1 MISYQHSLE
10 IKRIFVRYVSHE
22 IRTPLNSAFLGLQFL
37 LENITSIVD
46 QNNQSFNSTIDILDE
61 IKHSVDIA
69 VNILDDL
76 LIYEKLEG
84 NIMELHSK
92 NLRIR
97 QLVLDSIRPSTLQVF
112 SSRSYRFYF

>member
-1 MISYQHSLE
+1 ME

-37 LENITSIVD
+37 RGNFSENAIVTN
-46 QNNQSFNSTIDILDE
+46 QNLQSTIEILDE
-61 IKHSVDIA
+61 IKYSVDIA

-84 NIMELHSK
+84 NIMQLHSK
-92 NLRIR
+92 NLHIH
-97 QLVLDSIRPSTLQVF
+97 QLVTDSIRPLLLQVPKSTV
-112 SSRSYRFYF
+112 SSFNSISF

>member
-1 MISYQHSLE
+1 MISYQQSLE
-10 IKRIFVRYVSHE
+10 MKRIFVRYVSHE

-37 LENITSIVD
+37 KGNAIENAD
-46 QNNQSFNSTIDILDE
+46 LNNQNIQSMIDIVDE

-84 NIMELHSK
+84 SIMQLHSR
-92 NLRIR
+92 NTFIH
-97 QLVLDSIRPSTLQVF
+97 QLVLDSIRPLLLQVKKVT
-112 SSRSYRFYF
+112 Y

>member
-1 MISYQHSLE
+1 MRGIRANMTFYQHSLE

-37 LENITSIVD
+37 RGNFIENVEL
-46 QNNQSFNSTIDILDE
+46 NNQNLHSTIDILDE
-61 IKHSVDIA
+61 IKHSVDVA

-84 NIMELHSK
+84 NIMQLHSK
-92 NLRIR
+92 NLRIH
-97 QLVLDSIRPSTLQVF
+97 QLVMDSIRPSLLQVP
-112 SSRSYRFYF
+112 S